1 MFFETLKLSIRTI
14 ARNAL
19 RSFLTVLGVVIGV
32 GAVIVMVTLGEGTT
46 SAVTTE
52 VAKLGTNILIL
63 RPGQAGFGPQV
74 FNGSLAQFTYD
85 DVDAIDKQIQG
96 VGIVAPT
103 DTRGMTAIFG
113 NVNHAMQVSGGD
125 NRYLAAR
132 DWTVAVGRDFTDT
145 EITAGLASCILG
157 ETVRQALFGETD
169 PVGETIRLR
178 DVPCR
183 IVGVLTKKG
192 AAAFGQDPDDVI
204 VVPLRM
210 LQRRVTGNPNIST
223 VFVAVADGYA
233 TSEVQSAITDLL
245 RERRGIDLGERDN
258 FSVTDMAQVT
268 STLTTVIGALTG
280 LLSAIAGVSLLVGG
294 IGIMNIMLVSVT
306 ERTREIGIRRAI
318 GAEGRQVLM
327 QFLVEAGVLS
337 LFGGILGVGLGL
349 GLAALASRL
358 LGVPFVF
365 NPLIVVVAFAFSALI
380 GVAFGYF
387 PARRAARLDPIEA
400 LRHE

>member
-1 MFFETLKLSIRTI
+1 MFFETVKLSIRTI

-46 SAVTTE
+46 AAVTSE
-52 VAKLGTNILIL
+52 VAKLGTNILIV
-63 RPGQAGFGPQV
+63 RPGQAGFGPAS
-74 FNGSLAQFTYD
+74 FTASLAQFTPD
-85 DVDAIDKQIQG
+85 DVEAIETQIQG
-96 VGIVAPT
+96 IGTVAPT
-103 DTRGMTAIFG
+103 DARGMTAIYG
-113 NVNHAMQVSGGD
+113 NLNHAMQVTGTD
-125 NRYLAAR
+125 NRYLVAR
-132 DWTVAVGRDFTDT
+132 DWIIGSGRAFTDA
-145 EITAGLASCILG
+145 EVNGGTAACIVG
-157 ETVRQALFGETD
+157 ETVRLALFGDTD
-169 PVGETIRLR
+169 PIGETIRLR
-178 DVPCR
+178 DVPCK
-183 IVGVLTKKG
+183 IIAVLAKKG

-204 VVPLRM
+204 LVPLRM
-210 LQRRVTGNPNIST
+210 LQRRISGNPGIST
-223 VFVAVADGYA
+223 VFIAVANGYS
-233 TSEVQSAITDLL
+233 TSDVQGEITNLL
-245 RERRGIDLGERDN
+245 RERRAIDIGERDN
-258 FSVTDMAQVT
+258 FNVTDMAQVT

-337 LFGGILGVGLGL
+337 LFGGVIGVGLGL
-349 GLAALASRL
+349 GLAALAARFL
-358 LGVPFVF
+358 NVPFVV
-365 NPLIVVVAFAFSALI
+365 NPLMVVVAFAFSALI

>member
-1 MFFETLKLSIRTI
+1 MFFETVKLSIRTI

-46 SAVTTE
+46 AAVTNE
-52 VAKLGTNILIL
+52 VAKLGTNILIV
-63 RPGQAGFGPQV
+63 RPGQAGFGPQI
-74 FNGSLAQFTYD
+74 FNASLAQFTYD
-85 DVDAIDKQIQG
+85 DVEAIETQVQG
-96 VGIVAPT
+96 VAIAAPT
-103 DTRGMTAIFG
+103 DSRGMTAIYG
-113 NVNHAMQVSGGD
+113 NLNHAMQVSGAD

-132 DWTVAVGRDFTDT
+132 DWTIALGRQFADSEVNGGTAV
-145 EITAGLASCILG
+145 CILG
-157 ETVRQALFGETD
+157 ETVRQALFADTD
-169 PVGETIRLR
+169 PTGETIRLR
-178 DVPCR
+178 DVPCK
-183 IVGVLTKKG
+183 IIGVLGKKG

-204 VVPLRM
+204 IVPLRM
-210 LQRRVTGNPNIST
+210 LQRRISGNPNVST

-233 TSEVQSAITDLL
+233 TADVQTEITDLL
-245 RERRGIDLGERDN
+245 RERRDIDIGERDN
-258 FSVTDMAQVT
+258 FNVTDMAQVT

-337 LFGGILGVGLGL
+337 LFGGIIGVGLGL
-349 GLAALASRL
+349 SLAALASRFL
-358 LGVPFVF
+358 NVPFVL

-387 PARRAARLDPIEA
+387 PARRAARLDPIDA